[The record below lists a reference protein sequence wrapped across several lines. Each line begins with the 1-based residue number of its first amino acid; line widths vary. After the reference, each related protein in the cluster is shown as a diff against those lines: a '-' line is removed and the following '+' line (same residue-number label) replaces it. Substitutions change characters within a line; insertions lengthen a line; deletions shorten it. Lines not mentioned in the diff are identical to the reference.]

1 MTQNIVNV
9 GQTPNDRSADTIR
22 TAFQKIN
29 ANFSELYALTGVSN
43 LTELAQDYAAA
54 MFVNGSHS
62 GITVEYDDAGNK
74 LNLRTVFDGD
84 YNSLTNIPFIPL
96 DISDLTDD
104 QGILIGLADNID
116 GGSAATVF
124 RSIDFGVDGN
134 GASVVYSSGEKQIN
148 GGGA

>member
-9 GQTPNDRSADTIR
+9 GQTPNDRSADSIR

-84 YNSLTNIPFIPL
+84 YNSLTSIPFIPL

-104 QGILIGLADNID
+104 QGILTGLADNID

>member
-54 MFVNGSHS
+54 MFVNGTHE
-62 GITVEYDDAGNK
+62 GISVVYDDENNK
-74 LNLRTVFDGD
+74 LNLIVAQDFDGGAASTVYD
-84 YNSLTNIPFIPL
+84 D
-96 DISDLTDD
+96 DIT
-104 QGILIGLADNID
+104 ID
-116 GGSAATVF
+116 GG
-124 RSIDFGVDGN
+124 
-134 GASVVYSSGEKQIN
+134 GA
-148 GGGA
+148 